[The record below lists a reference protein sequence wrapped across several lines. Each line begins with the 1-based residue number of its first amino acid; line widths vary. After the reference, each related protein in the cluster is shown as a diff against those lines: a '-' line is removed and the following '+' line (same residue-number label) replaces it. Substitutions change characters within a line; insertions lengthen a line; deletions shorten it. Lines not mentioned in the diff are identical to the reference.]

1 MLRKVRQRIRSADLT
16 DIEEGSATDF
26 VADLTDVEGTGSAT
40 DFVADLTDVEEGSRE
55 FPQLRSR
62 IELHCRSSQILKSS
76 AFICVYLPDIC
87 GLRINQRF

>member
-1 MLRKVRQRIRSADLT
+1 LIVKK
-16 DIEEGSATDF
+16 E
-26 VADLTDVEGTGSAT
+26 GSAT
-40 DFVADLTDVEEGSRE
+40 DFVADLTDVEEGSATDFVADLTDVERTGSME
-55 FPQLRSR
+55 SPQLRSR